1 MTQTQL
7 IAAIQSRVHVRARAR
22 DMRQANARPRG
33 RTNRRVPNRPVAQEN
48 FVALESLLRHPL
60 PRLFRR
66 LYAKIGDGG
75 FGPGYGLL
83 PLASVEH
90 EYLRFRRIYS
100 WWPGALIPVLEW
112 GCGIFSCIDLASPT
126 TPVLRYDPDMEE
138 DETRRVLGSS
148 YIAPHL
154 LPEAAS
160 FHNWLEA
167 WLCGRPLFELP
178 LSGAPDTD
186 GA

>member
-7 IAAIQSRVHVRARAR
+7 IAAIQSRVHVRGRATG
-22 DMRQANARPRG
+22 MRQVGVRSRG
-33 RTNRRVPNRPVAQEN
+33 QVRRRVPNPPVSEES
-48 FVALESLLRHPL
+48 FVALESLLGHPL

-83 PLASVEH
+83 PLASVRH

-100 WWPGALIPVLEW
+100 WWPVALIPILEW
-112 GCGIFSCIDLASPT
+112 GCGIFSCIDLDSPAT
-126 TPVLRYDPDMEE
+126 TVLRYDPDMEE
-138 DETRRVLGSS
+138 EQTRRVLGSN

-154 LPEAAS
+154 LPEAES
-160 FHNWLEA
+160 FHIWLEA
-167 WLCGRPLFELP
+167 WLCGRPLV
-178 LSGAPDTD
+178 A
-186 GA
+186 

>member
-7 IAAIQSRVHVRARAR
+7 IAAIQSRVHVRARATN
-22 DMRQANARPRG
+22 MRQANAGTRG
-33 RTNRRVPNRPVAQEN
+33 RTKRRVTQPVSEET
-48 FVALESLLRHPL
+48 FVAFESILPHPL

-66 LYAKIGDGG
+66 LYLRIGDGG

-83 PLASVEH
+83 PLASVQH
-90 EYLRFRRIYS
+90 EYQRFRRIYS
-100 WWPGALIPVLEW
+100 WWPCALIPVLEW
-112 GCGIFSCIDLASPT
+112 GCGIFSCIDLDSPAAR
-126 TPVLRYDPDMEE
+126 VLRYDPDMEE
-138 DETRRVLGSS
+138 EQTRRILGDG

-160 FHNWLEA
+160 FHGWLEA

-178 LSGAPDTD
+178 LSEVSNTNGT
-186 GA
+186 